1 MRLHESRRMLAEQT
15 SSAANE
21 LTNELNRFE
30 WREHV
35 KRRFTPVQR
44 ARQVP
49 PTRVLAPPH
58 AVLHVAGGIADI
70 VMPAARNMF
79 WPLLLAAPLAAARAV
94 EPTHGVPPAL
104 LGRFAAPASGDGWAC
119 LDGRARIPY
128 AAVNDDYCDC
138 PDGSD
143 EPGAHARWGM

>member
-1 MRLHESRRMLAEQT
+1 MLTEQT
-15 SSAANE
+15 SSAANSRVE
-21 LTNELNRFE
+21 SFE

-35 KRRFTPVQR
+35 KRWVTPVQR

-49 PTRVLAPPH
+49 PTRVSGPPH

-70 VMPAARNMF
+70 VMPAAHNMF
-79 WPLLLAAPLAAARAV
+79 WPLLLAAPLAAARSV

-104 LGRFAAPASGDGWAC
+104 LARFAAPASGDGWAC

-143 EPGAHARWGM
+143 EPGMPIW